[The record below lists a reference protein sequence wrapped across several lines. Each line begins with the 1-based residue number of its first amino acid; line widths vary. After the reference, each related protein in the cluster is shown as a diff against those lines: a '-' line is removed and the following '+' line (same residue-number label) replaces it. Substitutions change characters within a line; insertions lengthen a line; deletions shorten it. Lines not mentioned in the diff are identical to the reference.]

1 MFWHLFVNK
10 MKILLKNKSML
21 FWSLIF
27 PFVLGTFFK
36 MALGNVG
43 ESFEMG
49 IIPIAIVDN
58 QYYRENNVLKEVISS
73 LSKEDEN
80 QLFKTEYVT
89 KNKAQE
95 LLDNEEIDGYIL
107 LNEDDKPQMVVK
119 TNGINQTVIKSV
131 LDQYYQM
138 SSATNQMLGYNPE
151 ILHNGILENLYEEK
165 NYIKDDSNE
174 KIDFS
179 INYFFTLI
187 AMTCLYG
194 SLIGLEVIK
203 DCEANLSKKGARMC
217 MAPVN
222 KFKIVLTGL
231 FAGYII
237 QLVALVLLFLYLI
250 YVFKVNFG
258 NQILPT
264 VVLSVVGCLAGTSL
278 GTFIGVSNRK
288 TEGFK
293 VGVLISV
300 IMSCCFFSGMMGVI
314 DIKAFFDEKFPLF
327 AKVNP
332 INIITDGLY
341 SLFAY
346 DNLNVYYDC
355 LTRISIFS
363 LVLIAL
369 SFVFIRRKKY
379 DSI

>member
-1 MFWHLFVNK
+1 MFQHLFTNK
-10 MKILLKNKSML
+10 MKILLKNKAML

-27 PFVLGTFFK
+27 PFVLGTFFQL
-36 MALGNVG
+36 ALGNVG
-43 ESFEMG
+43 DAFEMEV
-49 IIPIAIVDN
+49 IPVAVIDN
-58 QYYRENNVLKEVISS
+58 EHYQNDEILKEVISG
-73 LSKEDEN
+73 LSEENEN
-80 QLFKTEYVT
+80 QLFNTVYVT
-89 KNKAQE
+89 ENEAQK

-107 LNEDDKPQMVVK
+107 LKEDNNPQMIVK
-119 TNGINQTVIKSV
+119 TNGINQTIIKSV
-131 LDQYYQM
+131 LDEYYQM
-138 SSATNQMLGYNPE
+138 SSATTQMIKYNPE
-151 ILHNGILENLYEEK
+151 ILYNGVLETLYEEK
-165 NYIKDDSNE
+165 DYITDNSNE
-174 KIDFS
+174 NIDFS

-222 KFKIVLTGL
+222 KFKVILAGL
-231 FAGYII
+231 LAGYVI
-237 QLVALVLLFLYLI
+237 QLVALALLFLYLI
-250 YVFKVNFG
+250 FVFDIKFG

-264 VVLSVVGCLAGTSL
+264 VVLAMVGCLAGTSL
-278 GTFIGVSNRK
+278 GTFVGVSNK
-288 TEGFK
+288 KSEGFK

-300 IMSCCFFSGMMGVI
+300 TMTCCFFSGMMGII
-314 DIKAFFDEKFPLF
+314 DIKVFFDETFPLF
-327 AKVNP
+327 AKINP

-346 DNLNVYYDC
+346 ENLDVYYNC

>member
-138 SSATNQMLGYNPE
+138 SSATNQMIGYNPE

-346 DNLNVYYDC
+346 DNLTVYYNC
-355 LTRISIFS
+355 LMRISIFS
-363 LVLIAL
+363 LALIAL

>member
-27 PFVLGTFFK
+27 PFVLGTFFY
-36 MALGNVG
+36 MALSNVG
-43 ESFEMG
+43 ESFKME
-49 IIPIAIVDN
+49 IIPVAVVDN
-58 QYYRENNVLKEVISS
+58 QNYQENIILKEVISS
-73 LSKEDEN
+73 LSKEGEN

-89 KNKAQE
+89 QEKAQE
-95 LLDNEEIDGYIL
+95 LLDNEKIDGYIMI
-107 LNEDDKPQMVVK
+107 NEDNKPQMVVK

-138 SSATNQMLGYNPE
+138 SSAANKMISYNPE
-151 ILHNGILENLYEEK
+151 ILYNGVLEDLYKEK

-222 KFKIVLTGL
+222 KFKIILTGL
-231 FAGYII
+231 LAGFII
-237 QLVALVLLFLYLI
+237 QLVALILLFLYLI
-250 YVFKVNFG
+250 NVFKVNFG

-264 VVLSVVGCLAGTSL
+264 VILSVVGCLAGTSL

-293 VGVLISV
+293 IGVLISV
-300 IMSCCFFSGMMGVI
+300 IMACCFFSGMMGVI
-314 DIKAFFDEKFPLF
+314 DIKVFFDEKFSIL
-327 AKVNP
+327 AKINP

-346 DNLNVYYDC
+346 DNLHVYYNC

-363 LVLIAL
+363 LVFIAL